1 MKDVIFLIFHLVTTM
16 AKLLQ
21 SGGSRAIIAEK
32 MRPQPVALDEPDA
45 NPPTPNPST
54 ASPASS
60 RQVRRV

>member
-32 MRPQPVALDEPDA
+32 MRPQPDALD
-45 NPPTPNPST
+45 NPS
-54 ASPASS
+54 PAINPKPFPPPPPSS